1 MPLHLRSE
9 DLIPAKQTD
18 DLAHSDKT
26 STSKNLQPS
35 GSNKLKINLQK
46 PDTIFLIIAPSF
58 GTQFPDLNIFIERL
72 IQKFSPFF
80 GILLF
85 HNPLK
90 KFLIEMT

>member
-9 DLIPAKQTD
+9 DLILAKETD
-18 DLAHSDKT
+18 DLAQSDKT

-35 GSNKLKINLQK
+35 GGNKLKINLQK

-58 GTQFPDLNIFIERL
+58 GTQFPDLNNFIERL

-85 HNPLK
+85 ISHNPLK
-90 KFLIEMT
+90 NFHI

>member
-9 DLIPAKQTD
+9 DLILAKETD
-18 DLAHSDKT
+18 DLAQSDKT

-35 GSNKLKINLQK
+35 GGNKLKINLQK
-46 PDTIFLIIAPSF
+46 AETIFLIIAPSF
-58 GTQFPDLNIFIERL
+58 GTQFPDLNNFIERL

-85 HNPLK
+85 IIP
-90 KFLIEMT
+90 

>member
-1 MPLHLRSE
+1 MIRRFNSS
-9 DLIPAKQTD
+9 KRTD

-35 GSNKLKINLQK
+35 GGNKLKINLQK
-46 PDTIFLIIAPSF
+46 PDKIFLIIAPSF

-72 IQKFSPFF
+72 IQMFSPFF

-85 HNPLK
+85 ISHNPLK
-90 KFLIEMT
+90 KFHI